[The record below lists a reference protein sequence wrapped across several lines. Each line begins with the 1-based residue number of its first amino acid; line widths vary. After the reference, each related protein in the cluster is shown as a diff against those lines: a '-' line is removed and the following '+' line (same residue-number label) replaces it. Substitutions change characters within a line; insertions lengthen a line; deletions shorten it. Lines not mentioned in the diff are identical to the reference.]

1 MFIKEGGWACFKT
14 PSYER
19 VPPCLWFVLM
29 DGWLATT
36 TLHNDRGLLLHN
48 LKDVKSNLQSTVA
61 IYGQIILFLVA
72 NSLSQLQPWAKA

>member
-1 MFIKEGGWACFKT
+1 
-14 PSYER
+14 
-19 VPPCLWFVLM
+19 M